1 MGIACLIFLF
11 VLFVVLIPAAPT
23 PTARVTPTGRL
34 LENGHRSLITSA
46 RDTNVNLWEKDV
58 GQPGDDGGEP
68 VDTTTQH
75 NSTFRTKSP
84 RTLRDLTPFTVTFSY
99 DPIIR
104 DEISN
109 LINVRDTITIRYPDG
124 STMCFFGYLKG
135 VEFDPLSEGEF
146 PSGTATYVPTCYDPT
161 NDVEAGPVMTLVS
174 GT

>member
-11 VLFVVLIPAAPT
+11 VLAALLLPAAPT

-34 LENGHRSLITSA
+34 LENGHRSLITFA
-46 RDTNVNLWEKDV
+46 ADTNCNMWEKDV

-68 VDTTTQH
+68 VDITTQH
-75 NSTFRTKSP
+75 NTTYRTKAP
-84 RTLRDLTPFTVTFSY
+84 RTLRDLTPFTVTFAF

-104 DEISN
+104 DEFAG
-109 LINVRDTITIRYPDG
+109 LINVRTTVTIRYPDG
-124 STMCFFGYLKG
+124 STMAFYGFLKG

-146 PSGTATYVPTCYDPT
+146 PSGTATIVPTNWDPT